1 MCRMEDKNRFYMYIR
16 KKEKKKEKKEKKK
29 EKLNVTTR
37 TYMDEAMIE

>member
-1 MCRMEDKNRFYMYIR
+1 MPDGRQKPILYVH
-16 KKEKKKEKKEKKK
+16 KKERKKKEKKEKKK